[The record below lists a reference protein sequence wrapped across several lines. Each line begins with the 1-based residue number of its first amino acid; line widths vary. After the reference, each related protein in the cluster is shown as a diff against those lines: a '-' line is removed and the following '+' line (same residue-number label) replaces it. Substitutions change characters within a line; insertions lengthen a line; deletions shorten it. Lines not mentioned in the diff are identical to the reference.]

1 MCKYNLISLETCMEL
16 LMCILQLLQEHGSI
30 ERARLIDMFTKN
42 LSAMDFNGCSSGA
55 RACCYAAMCSGT
67 DRMKQDV
74 KVMFNNGEC

>member
-1 MCKYNLISLETCMEL
+1 MEL

-55 RACCYAAMCSGT
+55 NSCMLLCSHVLRNRPHEAGC
-67 DRMKQDV
+67 QGYV
-74 KVMFNNGEC
+74 QQW